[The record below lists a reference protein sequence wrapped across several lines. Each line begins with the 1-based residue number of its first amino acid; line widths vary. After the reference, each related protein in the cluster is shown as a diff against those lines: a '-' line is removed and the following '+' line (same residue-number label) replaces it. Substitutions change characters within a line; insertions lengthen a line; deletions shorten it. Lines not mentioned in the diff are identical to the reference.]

1 MRVRPTNLIVLLAV
15 PAMGAAV
22 APFVASWH
30 WSLDLLACFPMQA
43 FLALAAAALALC
55 AARRWRPALACGAAC
70 GLAAVAVWRPLPGTD
85 GATLPPSGAPSFALA
100 SLNVLRGNHTNAD
113 GALAAVRSE
122 RPDVVFCSE
131 VTPEWLERL
140 LAGLPDFPHRCT
152 KPDPGYYG
160 AALFSRWPLRSA
172 EAVPLGS
179 ARTPAIRAIVDAPGG
194 AVGLLCVHTPRPGN
208 AERAVNLARALADIP
223 AALAPLPAARVV
235 LGDFN
240 ATPWNADFRAML
252 PRAGLTGG
260 SANGLVPSWPAHAPW
275 PLRVPI
281 DHVLCSPSLR
291 VADARTGPSFGS
303 DHLPLFATI
312 LRSAGDPQRR

>member
-15 PAMGAAV
+15 PAMGAAA

-30 WSLDLLACFPMQA
+30 WSLDLLACFPLQA
-43 FLALAAAALALC
+43 TLALAAAAIALS
-55 AARRWRPALACGAAC
+55 AARRWRPAILCALAG
-70 GLAAVAVWRPLPGTD
+70 GLAAGATWRPLPG
-85 GATLPPSGAPSFALA
+85 AIEPLPPPSRAPVLVVA
-100 SLNVLRGNHTNAD
+100 SLNVLRGNHANAD
-113 GALAAVRSE
+113 RALAAVEHE

-131 VTPEWLERL
+131 VTAEWLERL
-140 LAGLPDFPHRCT
+140 AAGLPDFPHRCT

-179 ARTPAIRAIVDAPGG
+179 PRTPAIRAIVDAPGG
-194 AVGLLCVHTPRPGN
+194 AIGLLCVHTPRPGN
-208 AERAVNLARALADIP
+208 AERAANLSRALADVP
-223 AALAPLPAARVV
+223 DALAPLPAARVV

-240 ATPWNADFRAML
+240 ATPWNAGFRTML
-252 PRAGLTGG
+252 PRAGLNGG
-260 SANGLVPSWPAHAPW
+260 SANGLVPTWPAHAPW

-281 DHVLCSPSLR
+281 DHVLCSPPLH

-312 LRSAGDPQRR
+312 LRSADDPQRR